1 MASGVFSWIADLLL
15 YPVDTV
21 ATRLK
26 GNKGKPLVSTMTFLK
41 ESFKKEGRGLYRGV
55 VLTFPHSFVPTVLYV
70 YIYEKLL
77 HMSSDLVDKYT
88 SRKEVKLIFPFFMSA
103 AAELIALVL

>member
-1 MASGVFSWIADLLL
+1 MASGLFSWIADLLL

-26 GNKGKPLVSTMTFLK
+26 GNKNKPLVSTMTFLK
-41 ESFKKEGRGLYRGV
+41 ESIKKDGRGLYRGV

-70 YIYEKLL
+70 YIYEKMLNYTNK
-77 HMSSDLVDKYT
+77 MVDKYT
-88 SRKEVKLIFPFFMSA
+88 SHK
-103 AAELIALVL
+103 